1 MSVLEFLLGKPQN
14 QVSKNNTPGINPNAP
29 NPFDV
34 LGGGKRQGGILN
46 NPLFLNMMA
55 QSGYSPVP
63 TSPLGDFAKAMLA
76 TQQQE
81 RQAGMSDLN
90 RRFIESKIGLNNAQA
105 NAPADVQETFTQL
118 TDEEEKAL
126 GLPTDKSYQRNDVTG
141 KVTQIGG
148 SGVTVNT
155 GTPPA
160 TSIFTAP
167 SDVRSTF
174 EGRREA
180 ALSAQVKRQMSGEV
194 LRLLNDDNAPFTGA
208 AAGIKEAGA
217 RLFDVMASPDAKDA
231 DITAAREA
239 LANTE
244 AMDSKTG
251 VMVGQIIRLFGSGT
265 GLSDADREF
274 AKQIAGALRK
284 GSSSGLK
291 QILQGHFDTATREI
305 EQYND
310 DVGRLPFPDTGA
322 MFRDIELKNFQVPDG
337 PPAGISP
344 EVWAEMTPEQKAL
357 WN

>member
-1 MSVLEFLLGKPQN
+1 MSPLELIFGKPQN
-14 QVSKNNTPGINPNAP
+14 QTVQNNTPGINPAAP
-29 NPFDV
+29 NPFEI
-34 LGGGKRQGGILN
+34 LGGGRKGGILN
-46 NPLFLNMMA
+46 NPLLMNMLA
-55 QSGYSPVP
+55 QSGYSTMP
-63 TSPLGDFAKAMLA
+63 TSPLGEFGKAMVA

-81 RQAGMSDLN
+81 RQAGMNDLQ
-90 RRFIESKIGLNNAQA
+90 RRFIESQIGLNDARA
-105 NAPADVQETFTQL
+105 NAPAETPETFTQL
-118 TDEEEKAL
+118 TEDEEIAA

-141 KVTQIGG
+141 KISAIGS

-155 GTPPA
+155 GATPA

-167 SDVRSTF
+167 SDVRGTF
-174 EGRREA
+174 EARREA
-180 ALSAQVKRQMSGEV
+180 ALSSQVKRQMSGEV
-194 LRLLNDDNAPFTGA
+194 LRLLNEDNAPFTGA

-231 DITAAREA
+231 DIIAAREA

-291 QILQGHFDTATREI
+291 QILQGHFDTATKEI
-305 EQYND
+305 ERYNED
-310 DVGRLPFPDTGA
+310 IGQLPFPDTSA
-322 MFRDIELKNFQVPDG
+322 LFRNIDLKNFQVPDG
-337 PPAGISP
+337 PPPGITS

-357 WN
+357 FN